1 MANIGT
7 AFAKSQLDWGYNPAS
22 TPVRPAAWG
31 IGLSDG
37 APSSTSASEIAAA
50 TASRQT
56 VSWSAAAAVGTIKNN
71 LAATF
76 SFASPATITGLQ
88 IWDTASSVNG
98 LMLNYG
104 NLATVRTMG
113 AGDSL
118 SFAVDSLVISL
129 A

>member
-1 MANIGT
+1 MANIST
-7 AFAKSQLDWGYNPAS
+7 AFVKSVLDWAYNPAS
-22 TPVRPAAWG
+22 TPVRVAAWG

-37 APSSTSASEIAAA
+37 APSSVSASEINSA

-56 VSWSAAAAVGTIKNN
+56 VSFAAATANSVSNN

-76 SFASPATITGLQ
+76 SFASGATITGLQ
-88 IWDTASSVNG
+88 LWDTASSVNG

-104 NLATVRTMG
+104 NLATVRTLL

-118 SFAVDSLVISL
+118 VFATGALVITL

>member
-1 MANIGT
+1 MANIST
-7 AFAKSQLDWGYNPAS
+7 PFARSHLDWAYNPAS

-37 APSSTSASEIAAA
+37 APTSVSASEISTATAVRQTVSFAAA
-50 TASRQT
+50 TANS
-56 VSWSAAAAVGTIKNN
+56 VSNN

-76 SFASPATITGLQ
+76 SFASAATITGLQ
-88 IWDTASSVNG
+88 VWDTASSVNG

-104 NLATVRTMG
+104 NLATVRTLG

-118 SFAVDSLVISL
+118 VFATGSLVITL
-129 A
+129 G

>member
-1 MANIGT
+1 MANIST
-7 AFAKSQLDWGYNPAS
+7 AFVKSVLDWAYNPAS

-37 APSSTSASEIAAA
+37 APSSISASEINSA

-56 VSWSAAAAVGTIKNN
+56 VSFAAATGSSVSNN
-71 LAATF
+71 LSANF
-76 SFASPATITGLQ
+76 SFASAATISGLQ
-88 IWDTASSVNG
+88 LWDTASSVNG

-104 NLATVRTMG
+104 NLATVRTLG
-113 AGDSL
+113 AGDTLQFPTGSL
-118 SFAVDSLVISL
+118 TITL